1 MQKQN
6 LDLDRSGTIVLTV
19 PYPCEVG
26 GTTMRQ
32 LAEFG
37 GTNKE
42 LVVLIPLRPGMDDG
56 ASPPNISGWLAKLLR
71 EKYLVP
77 GRSRTRPSVY

>member
-1 MQKQN
+1 MF
-6 LDLDRSGTIVLTV
+6 TV
-19 PYPCEVG
+19 PCPCEVG

-37 GTNKE
+37 GTNQD
-42 LVVLIPLRPGMDDG
+42 LAVLIPLSPTGMIG
-56 ASPPNISGWLAKLLR
+56 ESAEHRRVAAKLLR